1 MKYDINKDYYAI
13 LGLDSTASKEEINE
27 AIDNYINVITKSDSI
42 NFAKDAT
49 TTIVEVMN
57 VLKNPEVKKEYD
69 LAKGFITE
77 KAIEEKDNDINDD
90 NEYQVSEI
98 EDDDKSLETAETAK
112 EKIARYSIAGLAV
125 AICVV
130 AGSAFGAYS
139 SRKNNKTAREE
150 TIASVIN
157 QVNTSTESTTP
168 VSESSTIAA
177 TTSES
182 TTAENDQDAYNT
194 IWNEIQTAKNS
205 DNNFAKDISEN
216 DIKSLVDWAKQNENH
231 ISNKDAFGL
240 LFELANNKNVD
251 IADITNGLD
260 ISESMHKYT
269 EAFKNVNDNQ
279 DLNDETDCLNQIKN
293 MESTIDKDNVVEAN
307 IITAE
312 MYAHVSNSPE
322 FSVATGDIE
331 QNGQEAKDS
340 NYMKMYNSISK
351 EQMESNYNT
360 YTQFINS
367 LNNALDKSDAEDKN
381 SLSR

>member
-1 MKYDINKDYYAI
+1 M
-13 LGLDSTASKEEINE
+13 
-27 AIDNYINVITKSDSI
+27 
-42 NFAKDAT
+42 
-49 TTIVEVMN
+49 MM
-57 VLKNPEVKKEYD
+57 
-69 LAKGFITE
+69 
-77 KAIEEKDNDINDD
+77 

-240 LFELANNKNVD
+240 LFELADNKNVD